1 MPAREV
7 RTSRLTTEEW
17 AALSLS
23 ATGLTVTE
31 VAVALDASPEAVR
44 AVLASAV
51 RKLGARSKLEAV
63 VLALQ
68 TGQISQPAGGP
79 PLPCSLE
86 DHAVARPCRSFATLA
101 PREHEIAL
109 LIAAGLKTT
118 VIARRL
124 GLAPETVNTYIQN
137 IKGRL

>member
-44 AVLASAV
+44 EALASAV

-63 VLALQ
+63 WLALQ
-68 TGQISQPAGGP
+68 TGEIRPTP
-79 PLPCSLE
+79 T
-86 DHAVARPCRSFATLA
+86 AREQRRQGV
-101 PREHEIAL
+101 REWHS
-109 LIAAGLKTT
+109 
-118 VIARRL
+118 R
-124 GLAPETVNTYIQN
+124 
-137 IKGRL
+137 